1 MKLRV
6 EKLQELIK
14 QEVGK
19 MLLKEIKDPR
29 IGFVTVTDVEMT
41 GDLRE
46 AKIFVSLMGNEEQ
59 VKNSWAGL
67 QSALGFIRREIGHR
81 IRLRFTPFVSFAI
94 DKSLD
99 YGEHIQKLLL
109 QIEREKQS
117 TASANDNPAVE
128 MRVAQ
133 SDGGNSIG
141 AAVVMIL
148 LMMFTLLAP
157 VRSEA
162 AEKELV
168 LLDSDMVDM
177 FDDGVAMMML
187 AKAPNIEL
195 LGVTTV
201 TGNDWVQ
208 NGTAS
213 AIRQLEG
220 IGVKDIPVVEGITPK
235 YIKKRLA
242 NLNNEIEQFGYGFD
256 QHVGAASKTEPSDWR
271 AAYRNNYKTNPTLEP
286 MNASAVDFIILMAR
300 AHPDELTIVEIGPC
314 TNLAAA
320 IKKAPDIVPLIKRV
334 VYMGG
339 AFFQQGN
346 VMPAAEFNVW
356 FDPTAAKECIR
367 AEFKEQIFL
376 PLDACEKVVLN
387 TSEFKRMT
395 REVKSPIIAALHDR
409 ILSTAGNDRSFVW
422 DILAAAVVIDP
433 TLIVDEEKMP
443 VDVNDVYSPSYG
455 QTLAYR
461 RAPRGTQTAR
471 IVTAVDQFKLRSM
484 LDRLFKSI

>member
-46 AKIFVSLMGNEEQ
+46 AKIFVSIMGNEEQ

-99 YGEHIQKLLL
+99 YGDHIQKLLL
-109 QIEREKQS
+109 QIEREGKEN
-117 TASANDNPAVE
+117 ASAAT
-128 MRVAQ
+128 
-133 SDGGNSIG
+133 SDRSSLG
-141 AAVVMIL
+141 AAIVAIVL
-148 LMMFTLLAP
+148 LITALIMPIKT
-157 VRSEA
+157 EA
-162 AEKELV
+162 AEQELV
-168 LLDSDMVDM
+168 LLDTDMVDM

-187 AKAPNIEL
+187 AKAPNIKL

-201 TGNDWVQ
+201 TGNTWAQD
-208 NGTAS
+208 GAAS

-220 IGVKDIPVVEGITPK
+220 IGVTDIPVVEGVTTK
-235 YIKKRLA
+235 QFRKRFA
-242 NLNNEIEQFGYGFD
+242 NIQNEIDEFGHGFD
-256 QHVGAASKTEPSDWR
+256 NFYGAISTPEPRNWK
-271 AAYRNNYKTNPTLEP
+271 AAYHARYNAEPTLEP
-286 MNASAVDFIILMAR
+286 LNSSAVDFIILMVR
-300 AHPDELTIVEIGPC
+300 AHPDEVTIVEIGPC

-339 AFFQQGN
+339 SFFQQGN
-346 VMPAAEFNVW
+346 VMPAAEFNIW
-356 FDPTAAKECIR
+356 IDPTAAKQCFR
-367 AEFKEQIFL
+367 AAFKEQILL
-376 PLDACEKVVLN
+376 PLDACEKVLLDV
-387 TSEFKRMT
+387 SEFQRMT
-395 REVKSPIIAALHDR
+395 RQVKSPIISALHDR
-409 ILSTAGNDRSFVW
+409 ILSTAGNGKTFVW

-433 TLIVDEEKMP
+433 SIIIDEETMP

-461 RAPRGTQTAR
+461 FAPRGTQQAR
-471 IVTAVDQFKLRSM
+471 IVTTVNQFKLREM
-484 LDRLFKSI
+484 LDKLFSSI